1 MPTVV
6 TSFFFNNRGRSLAV
20 LCRAKEQVSW
30 LEHVASS
37 FVGLLVFRLDD
48 SRSLEGLGLKEVKA
62 FATLDDS

>member
-1 MPTVV
+1 L
-6 TSFFFNNRGRSLAV
+6 LAV